1 MARVLVVEDE
11 HAIRELLRI
20 VFEGEGYDVVTLPHG
35 AGVISAL
42 DASEES
48 CVVLLDLMMPL
59 VTGWQVCEQLIPR
72 GDLLRRHTVIVMT
85 AAYGPDTVCPAPA
98 VALLRKPF
106 LIDAVVELVHT
117 VVSRQNITLLP
128 PYQEEPRVLR
138 A

>member
-1 MARVLVVEDE
+1 MARVLVVDDE

-35 AGVISAL
+35 AGVIPAL
-42 DASEES
+42 DGSEEP

-72 GDLLRRHTVIVMT
+72 EDLLRRHAVIVMT

-98 VALLRKPF
+98 VTLLRKPF
-106 LIDAVVELVHT
+106 LIDAVLELVRT
-117 VVSRQNITLLP
+117 IVSRQNITLVP